1 MIFYFQP
8 QYLAKNMHNDIN
20 DSNLPADKRNNPAW
34 QEIKNMKPLIIILL
48 FVSSLAMADPLRI
61 GTLYFYPPFA
71 EQDDEKGDFSGF
83 DIDLMKEICKKINRE
98 CVFKGMNFVDLFPAL
113 DSGKIDL
120 AIGAISITVKRKY
133 KYLFSYPYLANYVQ
147 YIALRSSP
155 IESPD
160 QIRGLTVGMLTGTI
174 SRKILNAAFGNQ
186 ITIKPYL
193 SLNDLINDLKNQ
205 NIDTA
210 LIDAFTA
217 DYWIAANDEI
227 FKKIGHEI
235 RVGSGYGIV
244 ALQDKQD
251 LIQSVNQAI
260 VDLEKEGTYLKIYES
275 YFERQ

>member
-133 KYLFSYPYLANYVQ
+133 KYLFSY
-147 YIALRSSP
+147 LRIPEDLITDSGRHLITDSGVF
-155 IESPD
+155 D
-160 QIRGLTVGMLTGTI
+160 HFND
-174 SRKILNAAFGNQ
+174 SRPA
-186 ITIKPYL
+186 L
-193 SLNDLINDLKNQ
+193 SLNR
-205 NIDTA
+205 
-210 LIDAFTA
+210 
-217 DYWIAANDEI
+217 
-227 FKKIGHEI
+227 I
-235 RVGSGYGIV
+235 R
-244 ALQDKQD
+244 L
-251 LIQSVNQAI
+251 
-260 VDLEKEGTYLKIYES
+260 
-275 YFERQ
+275 